1 MARFRVLPAAIGIA
15 VALAATGFG
24 MPARASGGEPE
35 GDLVAYLDGRPI
47 PVSEVPRYFC
57 DDFSYPVIRCS
68 TLQVIVEARAL
79 VVVLAA
85 GVDYVT
91 IYDQAN
97 YFGTY
102 MHVSQDYGS
111 LLSIGW
117 NDKISSFRGR
127 NSEKGRFWTDWFNGG
142 TSWSFCCN
150 QNVGSLGLYN
160 NTFSSVHRT

>member
-1 MARFRVLPAAIGIA
+1 MARLRVFLSAIGII
-15 VALAATGFG
+15 VALAATGLVA
-24 MPARASGGEPE
+24 PAGASGDQREN
-35 GDLVAYLDGRPI
+35 DLVAFVDGRQI
-47 PVSEVPRYFC
+47 PLSDVSRYYC

-68 TLQVIVEARAL
+68 TLQVVVEARAL
-79 VVVLAA
+79 IVELAA

-91 IYDQAN
+91 IYDQAT
-97 YFGTY
+97 YFGAF

-150 QNVGSLGLYN
+150 QNVGSLGAYN
-160 NTFSSVHRT
+160 NTFSTVHRT